1 MRRFEP
7 PLQRRAVFYKF
18 GQAVCGAAVSELGI
32 FGTFLGRGAG
42 AVPRLDD
49 ASEAARPVAPDVD
62 GDAALPSEDEAMNGG
77 YSGYLLRTKG
87 AEVDEGGV
95 ATGFAVLNAL
105 YLVPDGDFSAAFEH
119 RS

>member
-18 GQAVCGAAVSELGI
+18 GDVASGAAVSELGI
-32 FGTFLGRGAG
+32 FGTFLGCGTG
-42 AVPRLDD
+42 PTPQLDVVPEPPRVTEND
-49 ASEAARPVAPDVD
+49 
-62 GDAALPSEDEAMNGG
+62 EDSVNSG

-95 ATGFAVLNAL
+95 ATGFAVLNSL
-105 YLVPDGDFSAAFEH
+105 YLVPDDDFCAAFGH
-119 RS
+119 RT

>member
-42 AVPRLDD
+42 PVPRLDD
-49 ASEAARPVAPDVD
+49 ASEAAHPAAQDVD
-62 GDAALPSEDEAMNGG
+62 AAFPGEGEAMNGG

-105 YLVPDGDFSAAFEH
+105 YLVPDGDFSAAFEQ